1 MTPIHLENESEQE
14 ITKTTEE
21 NQNEQSIFDV
31 PESTL
36 VDLKTTPAEDFHNR
50 ADLRTQNAIDSFNEE
65 EEEEEHIHKRMN
77 NIHTFHEHE
86 GELALGGTDEYGKE
100 FTIWFDTYDFL
111 NTINNEQIEYI
122 KEQLTKY
129 IKTK

>member
-21 NQNEQSIFDV
+21 NQDEKSIFDV

-36 VDLKTTPAEDFHNR
+36 VDLDTEK
-50 ADLRTQNAIDSFNEE
+50 EE
-65 EEEEEHIHKRMN
+65 EEERIHKRMN
-77 NIHTFHEHE
+77 DIHTFQEHD
-86 GELALGGTDEYGKE
+86 GELALAGTDEYGKE

-111 NTINNEQIEYI
+111 QWINNDQIEYI
-122 KEQLTKY
+122 KQNLIKY
-129 IKTK
+129 IEQK